1 VSQALTSNELL
12 SSAPILDAVERY
24 RGTIVDL
31 DASRALT
38 GDDFARAREALAA
51 ALAGAGLASGDR
63 VIVAVP
69 NGPLFLATLAAVLQ
83 CEASPLLL
91 HFRTPPA
98 EVRRYAQRFG
108 VRFFAFDPTEETDF
122 GDLLA
127 VSLDHDFA
135 GLATLRFAAL
145 DVPDA
150 FTGGPILRGVPLH
163 PTSGSTGL
171 PKIALRPGFAA
182 IEEARHYAA
191 TLAIDEDDTIMA
203 IPPMS
208 HAYGYGMCAMVPLLT
223 GANLITTRKFSDS
236 LIHRALAEHPA
247 TIVPTVPAMLDV
259 LSFGRGA
266 DLRRARWVLTAGA
279 MLPLRAAE
287 QFRKKTGVTAC
298 PLYGTTET
306 GGISIAIAADGN
318 DVDGRV
324 GPPMDGVSVK
334 AGPSLRNNDSASGEP
349 DSIDGLERLF
359 VRSSSM
365 MAGYLDDA
373 GQILPVADGWFE
385 TGDLARIENGAI
397 VLRGRD
403 SEVINVFG
411 LKVVPCE
418 VEEAIAAMPGVI
430 EVRVY
435 AGEHR
440 SGTQVVKAAVAVA
453 TKLTAADI
461 RAHCEQ
467 HLVYYKRPQV
477 VTLVDRLP
485 RTPAGKIDRGQLP

>member
-1 VSQALTSNELL
+1 MSQALTTADLL
-12 SSAPILDAVERY
+12 SPAPILEAVERY

-38 GDDFARAREALAA
+38 GDEFARAREALVA

-63 VIVAVP
+63 VIVAIP
-69 NGPLFLATLAAVLQ
+69 NGPLFLAVLTAVLQ

-91 HFRTPPA
+91 HFRTPAA

-108 VRFFAFDPTEETDF
+108 ARFFAFDPTEEIDF

-127 VSLDHDFA
+127 VSLDHDFG
-135 GLATLRFAAL
+135 GLAPLRFAAL

-150 FTGGPILRGVPLH
+150 FLGGPVLRGVPLH

-223 GANLITTRKFSDS
+223 GANLVTTRKFSDS
-236 LIHRALAEHPA
+236 LIHRALAEHPV

-279 MLPLRAAE
+279 MLPRRAAE

-306 GGISIAIAADGN
+306 GGISVAIAADGA

-324 GPPMDGVSVK
+324 GPAMAGVSVK
-334 AGPSLRNNDSASGEP
+334 VGPSVRHDHDASGEA
-349 DSIDGLERLF
+349 IDGLERLF

-373 GQILPVADGWFE
+373 GQILPVEDGWFE
-385 TGDLARIENGAI
+385 TGDLARIDNGAI
-397 VLRGRD
+397 MLRGRD
-403 SEVINVFG
+403 SEVINVAG

-418 VEEAIAAMPGVI
+418 VEEAITSLAGVV

-440 SGTQVVKAAVAVA
+440 SGTQIVKAAVAVGDGM
-453 TKLTAADI
+453 TAADV

-467 HLVYYKRPQV
+467 TLVYYKRPQV

-485 RTPAGKIDRGQLP
+485 RTPTGKIDRERLP

>member
-1 VSQALTSNELL
+1 VPEALTQAEIL
-12 SSAPILDAVERY
+12 SPAPILEAVERY

-31 DASRALT
+31 DACRALS
-38 GDDFARAREALAA
+38 GDDFARARETLIA
-51 ALAGAGLASGDR
+51 ALAGAGLAAGDR
-63 VIVAVP
+63 VIVAIP
-69 NGPLFLATLAAVLQ
+69 NGPLFVAVLTAVLA

-91 HFRTPPA
+91 HFKTPAA

-108 VRFFAFDPTEETDF
+108 ARFLAFDPQDEVDF

-135 GLATLRFAAL
+135 ELSTLRFAAL

-150 FTGGPILRGVPLH
+150 MLDGPLLRGVPLH

-182 IEEARHYAA
+182 IQEAVHYAA
-191 TLAIDEDDTIMA
+191 TLAIDEDDNILA

-208 HAYGYGMCAMVPLLT
+208 HAYGYGMCVMVPLLT
-223 GANLITTRKFSDS
+223 GANLVTTRKFSDK
-236 LIHRALAEHPA
+236 LIHRALAEHPV
-247 TIVPTVPAMLDV
+247 TILPTVPAMLDA

-279 MLPLRAAE
+279 MLPQRAAD
-287 QFRKKTGVTAC
+287 QFRAKTGVTAC

-306 GGISIAIAADGN
+306 GGISVATAADGR

-324 GPPMDGVSVK
+324 GRPMSGVSVK
-334 AGPSLRNNDSASGEP
+334 LGTPEMGSEATSGL
-349 DSIDGLERLF
+349 GRLL
-359 VRSSSM
+359 VRSTSM
-365 MAGYLDDA
+365 MAGYLDDV
-373 GQILPVADGWFE
+373 GNILPVADDWFE
-385 TGDLARIENGAI
+385 TGDLARLDDDGVIH
-397 VLRGRD
+397 LRGRD

-418 VEEAIAAMPGVI
+418 VEEVITGLAGVV
-430 EVRVY
+430 EVKVY

-440 SGTQVVKAAVAVA
+440 SGTQVVKAAVAVENA
-453 TKLTAADI
+453 LNANDI

-485 RTPAGKIDRGQLP
+485 RTPTGKIQREQLP